1 MTQVLRPATDY
12 LTIER
17 ATTWLKS
24 KIHRTKEWFT
34 SWAGQSW
41 TARDI
46 VRLLGSHIIRNLWIV
61 YFWNFWQYF
70 WSVIDLGETWKVK
83 PWITGDNCTGF
94 GGLWRALPFL
104 YSFIHLFIHSSAHSF
119 SKYLICVKLPEWV
132 IFVWLFVFL
141 FFFFFLGPLWHMEV
155 PRIGVELELQLLTY
169 APTAAMW
176 DLSCIGDLYYRLQQW
191 QILNP
196 LSEARD
202 QTCILMDTSWVLNL
216 LSHNRNSWLFVFL

>member
-104 YSFIHLFIHSSAHSF
+104 YSFIHLLIHSSAHSF

-141 FFFFFLGPLWHMEV
+141 FFFLFRAPVAYGSSQDRGW
-155 PRIGVELELQLLTY
+155 IGVAAANLCPNRSNVGSELHWWPILQI
-169 APTAAMW
+169 AAMT
-176 DLSCIGDLYYRLQQW
+176 D
-191 QILNP
+191 P
-196 LSEARD
+196 
-202 QTCILMDTSWVLNL
+202 
-216 LSHNRNSWLFVFL
+216 